1 MTELL
6 QIEPDAQWEA
16 VRRQVAQLRAKR
28 VVLLLP
34 DAWQELTSTARMR
47 LLQRQA
53 QIQHCELSI
62 ITHDTATLTAA
73 RQVGIPVFTHSEAAL
88 KGRWHMQPL
97 FPSVNL
103 RKPERSLP
111 EPPPWRRTDVVQR
124 IARPQLHQARQRRIA
139 HEARYRRLSPSWLRF
154 IGIGFAGLS
163 LVVPLLLF
171 VRYVLPAATITL
183 TPGRQPITATVQLTA
198 NPNLDAPDLERN
210 QLPARLIES
219 GIEVTG
225 TLATTGS
232 LQKASDKAQG
242 TVVFIN
248 LGSVP
253 VKIPLGTVVST
264 GTGTSVSFRTIAPGD
279 LGGGVG
285 TRVSVPI
292 EALEAGIQGNVR
304 ANTISNVE
312 GAMRFKV
319 RASNPDATYGGDAK
333 LVPIVTQTDRDTLLT
348 RLQADADGRAYN
360 LLSKDLQAGE
370 WLPVES
376 VQNFV
381 MGQAFSAFNDEQA
394 DELGLTL
401 RTQAQGVAINEEVT
415 RQALLA
421 ALHKA
426 SPAGSK
432 LVANSLALQRAPGA
446 TLTGGTVQFT
456 ITVSAD
462 YVPAVD
468 IAAVRKAI
476 AGLTPEA
483 AIQQIQQRWPSARPP
498 EIYQDPNW
506 FGTLPFFGRR
516 IQVRVDYDDK
526 VQ

>member
-16 VRRQVAQLRAKR
+16 VRRQLAQLRAKR
-28 VVLLLP
+28 VALVLP
-34 DAWQELTSTARMR
+34 NAWHELASTARMR

-62 ITHDTATLTAA
+62 VTHDAATHTAA
-73 RQVGIPVFTHSEAAL
+73 RQVGVPVFAHPEAAMR
-88 KGRWHMQPL
+88 GRWQMQPL
-97 FPSVNL
+97 FPHINL
-103 RKPERSLP
+103 RKPENSLP
-111 EPPPWRRTDVVQR
+111 EPPPWRRTDVVKR

-139 HEARYRRLSPSWLRF
+139 HEARYRRPAPNWLRF
-154 IGIGFAGLS
+154 IGIGVAGLS

-183 TPGRQPITATVQLTA
+183 TPGRQPITTTVQLTA
-198 NPNLDAPDLERN
+198 NPNLDVPDLERN

-219 GIEVTG
+219 SIEVTG

-232 LQKASDKAQG
+232 LQKASAKAQG
-242 TVVFIN
+242 TVVFSN
-248 LGSVP
+248 LGSVA
-253 VKIPLGTVVST
+253 VKIPAGTVVST
-264 GTGTSVSFRTIAPGD
+264 GTGTSVNFRTTAPAD
-279 LGGGVG
+279 LSGGVG
-285 TRVSVPI
+285 ARVSVPI
-292 EALEAGIQGNVR
+292 EALDPGIQGNVR

-312 GAMRFKV
+312 GAMRFRV
-319 RASNPDATYGGDAK
+319 RVSNPDATYGGDAK
-333 LVPIVTQTDRDTLLT
+333 LVPIVTQTDRDTLLA
-348 RLQADADGRAYN
+348 RLQGDADGRAYN
-360 LLSKDLQAGE
+360 ALSTDVQPGE
-370 WLPVES
+370 WLPAES

-381 MGQAFSAFNDEQA
+381 MGQAFSAFNDEQS
-394 DELGLTL
+394 DELSLTL
-401 RTQAQGVAINEEVT
+401 RTQAQGVVIDEGVT

-426 SPAGSK
+426 SPTGSK
-432 LVANSLALQRAPGA
+432 LVASSLKLQRAPGV
-446 TLTGGTVQFT
+446 TLEGSAVQFT

-462 YVPAVD
+462 YVPAID
-468 IAAVRKAI
+468 IAAVRKAV

-483 AIQQIQQRWPSARPP
+483 AIQQIQQHWSIEHPP

-516 IQVRVDYDDK
+516 IQVRVDYGDNA
-526 VQ
+526 Q